1 LLLAPE
7 ESGNVTSRT
16 ARTGTFLP
24 PSPNREEPW
33 RVTPQLALRVAVL
46 GSLALVVF
54 AALFLRLWALEIL
67 SGQQYLRV
75 AQNNQ
80 LRKIRIEAPRGAIL
94 DRNGRRLVDNRATTA
109 AQLWSADLPKTWP
122 AERRELRALSR
133 ILQVPVGQ
141 ILNEM
146 KKRAGDPVT
155 PVTVKT
161 GISEAQ
167 VRYLYEH
174 KDDFPGLRIA
184 NSFVRSYPHGT
195 LASQLLG
202 YVTEISPWQLKHS
215 TDGVQAGDK
224 IGQAGVESAFD
235 GYLRGVPGQQTLRVD
250 SLGVPHGE
258 FKPTLNPRPGS
269 PIRLTIDVNLQRAAE
284 DALQFGIQTARNSE
298 CIGCWNADG
307 GAIVAL
313 DPNDGSVLAMASSPT
328 FNPAVYSGRV
338 TTQKLAAQGL
348 TSSTAKAR
356 NYPALD
362 RALQVGYPPGSTFK
376 PVTALAALEEHL
388 ITPYSTLPC
397 TGLYYSPHDRSHQPF
412 KNWDPFV
419 SQQMNLP
426 TALAA
431 SCDTYFYQLGDQ
443 FYSRPAE
450 EGHPLQLWASRFGFG
465 QPTGIDV
472 GSETDGLLPTP
483 EWRLRTFTKRTD
495 PCCWRVDRL
504 WKPGD
509 SIQLAIGQ
517 KDLLVTPLQMAR
529 FYALIANGGRLVT
542 PHLLLS
548 VDQPGGAAPHPAAPQ
563 PQKIDIDPNALS
575 VVRQGLDWATHES
588 FGTSSAVFGSF
599 PVSISGKTGTA
610 EKVLDPGDGIPRTF
624 DQSWWCG
631 YGPSDQARLVVCAVI
646 ENGGHGGTAA
656 APAALK
662 VFEQYFHKEAAVQGP
677 IHSD

>member
-1 LLLAPE
+1 LA
-7 ESGNVTSRT
+7 S
-16 ARTGTFLP
+16 RTGTFLP
-24 PSPNREEPW
+24 QSPNREEPW

-54 AALFLRLWALEIL
+54 ATLFLRLWALEIL

-94 DRNGRRLVDNRATTA
+94 DRNGHRLVDNRATTA
-109 AQLWSADLPKTWP
+109 AQLWTADLPKTWP
-122 AERRELRALSR
+122 AERRELRSLAR

-141 ILNEM
+141 ILTQM

-174 KDDFPGLRIA
+174 KDDYPGLRIA
-184 NSFVRSYPHGT
+184 NSFVRSYPQGM

-202 YVTEISPWQLKHS
+202 YVTEISPWQLKHATS
-215 TDGVQAGDK
+215 GGVQAGDK

-235 GYLRGVPGQQTLRVD
+235 GYLRGMPGQQTLRVD
-250 SLGVPHGE
+250 SLGVPRGE

-284 DALQFGIQTARNSE
+284 EALQFGIQTARNSE
-298 CIGCWNADG
+298 CIGCWNSNG

-348 TSSTAKAR
+348 TPGTAKAK
-356 NYPALD
+356 NYPSLD

-388 ITPYSTLPC
+388 ITPYSTLAC
-397 TGLYYSPHDRSHQPF
+397 TGVYHSPHDLSHQPF

-419 SQQMNLP
+419 NQQMNLP

-465 QPTGIDV
+465 QPTGIEV
-472 GSETDGLLPTP
+472 GGETDGLLPTP
-483 EWRLRTFTKRTD
+483 EWRLRTFTKKTD

-517 KDLLVTPLQMAR
+517 KDLLVTPMQMAR
-529 FYALIANGGRLVT
+529 FYALIANGGKLVT

-631 YGPSDQARLVVCAVI
+631 YGPSDQAKLVVCAVI

-656 APAALK
+656 APAAAQ
-662 VFEQYFHKEAAVQGP
+662 VFASYFHVKWRPIGP
-677 IHSD
+677 VHSD

>member
-1 LLLAPE
+1 LA
-7 ESGNVTSRT
+7 S
-16 ARTGTFLP
+16 RTGTFLP
-24 PSPNREEPW
+24 QSPNREEPW

-109 AQLWSADLPKTWP
+109 AQLWTADLPKTWP

-141 ILNEM
+141 ILAEM

-195 LASQLLG
+195 LAAQLLG
-202 YVTEISPWQLKHS
+202 YVTEISPWQLKHTTTS
-215 TDGVQAGDK
+215 VQAGDK

-284 DALQFGIQTARNSE
+284 EALQFGIQTARNSE

-348 TSSTAKAR
+348 TPTTAKAR

-397 TGLYYSPHDRSHQPF
+397 TGVYYSPHDRSHQPF
-412 KNWDPFV
+412 RNWDPFV

-465 QPTGIDV
+465 QPSGIDV

-483 EWRLRTFTKRTD
+483 EWRLRTFTKKTD

-529 FYALIANGGRLVT
+529 FYALVANGGKLVT

-588 FGTSSAVFGSF
+588 FGTSSAVFASF

-631 YGPSDQARLVVCAVI
+631 YGPSDQAKLVVCAVI

-662 VFEQYFHKEAAVQGP
+662 VFEQYFHQEAAVQRSAT
-677 IHSD
+677 HSD

>member
-1 LLLAPE
+1 LA
-7 ESGNVTSRT
+7 SR
-16 ARTGTFLP
+16 AGTFLP

-80 LRKIRIEAPRGAIL
+80 LREVRIEAARGAIL

-109 AQLWSADLPKTWP
+109 AQLWAADLPKTWP

-133 ILQVPVGQ
+133 ILHVPVGQ
-141 ILNEM
+141 ILTEM
-146 KKRAGDPVT
+146 KQHAGDPVT

-161 GISEAQ
+161 GITEAQ
-167 VRYLYEH
+167 VNYLLERRE
-174 KDDFPGLRIA
+174 DFPGLRIA
-184 NSFVRSYPHGT
+184 NSFVRSYPHGL
-195 LASQLLG
+195 LAAQLLG

-215 TDGVQAGDK
+215 TSSVQAGDK

-258 FKPTLNPRPGS
+258 FKPTRLPRPGS
-269 PIRLTIDVNLQRAAE
+269 PVRLTIDVNLQRAAE
-284 DALQFGIQTARNSE
+284 EALQFGIQTARNSE

-338 TTQKLAAQGL
+338 TTKKLAAQGL

-362 RALQVGYPPGSTFK
+362 RAMQVGYPPGSTFK

-388 ITPYSTLPC
+388 ITPYSTLAC
-397 TGLYYSPHDRSHQPF
+397 TGTYYSPHDRSHQPF
-412 KNWDPFV
+412 RNWDPFV

-465 QPTGIDV
+465 QPTGIEV
-472 GSETDGLLPTP
+472 GSETEGLLPTP
-483 EWRLRTFTKRTD
+483 EWRLRTFTKKTD

-529 FYALIANGGRLVT
+529 FYALVANGGNLVT

-631 YGPSDQARLVVCAVI
+631 YGPSDQAKLVVCAVI

>member
-1 LLLAPE
+1 
-7 ESGNVTSRT
+7 VTSRAAST
-16 ARTGTFLP
+16 SFLP

-109 AQLWSADLPKTWP
+109 AQLWAADLPKTWP

-133 ILQVPVGQ
+133 ILHVPVGQ
-141 ILNEM
+141 ILTEM
-146 KKRAGDPVT
+146 KRRAGDPVT
-155 PVTVKT
+155 PVTIKT
-161 GISEAQ
+161 GITEAQ
-167 VRYLYEH
+167 VNYLLERRE
-174 KDDFPGLRIA
+174 DFPGLRIA
-184 NSFVRSYPHGT
+184 NSFVRSYPHGM
-195 LASQLLG
+195 LAAQLLG
-202 YVTEISPWQLKHS
+202 YVTEISPQQLKHAS
-215 TDGVQAGDK
+215 NGVEAGDK

-235 GYLRGVPGQQTLRVD
+235 GYLRGLPGQQTLRVD

-284 DALQFGIQTARNSE
+284 EALQFGIQAARNSA
-298 CIGCWNADG
+298 CIGCWNANG

-338 TTQKLAAQGL
+338 TTKKLAAQGL
-348 TSSTAKAR
+348 TPATAKAR

-388 ITPYSTLPC
+388 ITPYSTLAC
-397 TGLYYSPHDRSHQPF
+397 TGVYHSPHDRSHQPF

-419 SQQMNLP
+419 DQQMNLP
-426 TALAA
+426 TAIAA
-431 SCDTYFYQLGDQ
+431 SCDTYFYQLGDD

-465 QPTGIDV
+465 QPTGIEG
-472 GSETDGLLPTP
+472 GSETGGLLPTP

-529 FYALIANGGRLVT
+529 FYALIANGGKLVT

-563 PQKIDIDPNALS
+563 PQKIDIDPNALA
-575 VVRQGLDWATHES
+575 VVRQGLQWATHES

-610 EKVLDPGDGIPRTF
+610 EKVLDPGDGIARTF

-631 YGPSDQARLVVCAVI
+631 YGPSDQAKLVVCAVI

-662 VFEQYFHKEAAVQGP
+662 VFERYFHKEAAVQGP

>member
-1 LLLAPE
+1 LA
-7 ESGNVTSRT
+7 SRS
-16 ARTGTFLP
+16 GTFLP
-24 PSPNREEPW
+24 QSPNREEPW

-109 AQLWSADLPKTWP
+109 AQLWTADLPKTWP

-141 ILNEM
+141 ILAEM

-195 LASQLLG
+195 LAAQLLG
-202 YVTEISPWQLKHS
+202 YVTEISPWQLQHS
-215 TDGVQAGDK
+215 TSSVQAGDK

-284 DALQFGIQTARNSE
+284 EALQFGIQTARNSE

-338 TTQKLAAQGL
+338 TTKKLAAQGL
-348 TSSTAKAR
+348 TPSTAKGR

-397 TGLYYSPHDRSHQPF
+397 TGVYYSPHDRSHQPF
-412 KNWDPFV
+412 RNWDPFV

-465 QPTGIDV
+465 QPSGIDV
-472 GSETDGLLPTP
+472 GSETNGLLPTP
-483 EWRLRTFTKRTD
+483 EWRLRTFTKKTD

-529 FYALIANGGRLVT
+529 FYALVANGGKLVT

-588 FGTSSAVFGSF
+588 FGTSSTVFGSF

-662 VFEQYFHKEAAVQGP
+662 VFEQYFHKEAALQRSAT
-677 IHSD
+677 HSD

>member
-1 LLLAPE
+1 LA
-7 ESGNVTSRT
+7 S
-16 ARTGTFLP
+16 RTGTFLP
-24 PSPNREEPW
+24 QSPNREEPW

-109 AQLWSADLPKTWP
+109 AQLWTADLPKTWP

-141 ILNEM
+141 ILAEM

-195 LASQLLG
+195 LAAQLLG
-202 YVTEISPWQLKHS
+202 YVTEISPWQLKHTTTS
-215 TDGVQAGDK
+215 VQAGDK

-284 DALQFGIQTARNSE
+284 EALQFGIQTARNSE

-348 TSSTAKAR
+348 TPTTAKAR

-397 TGLYYSPHDRSHQPF
+397 TGVYYSPHDRSHQPF
-412 KNWDPFV
+412 RNWDPFV

-465 QPTGIDV
+465 QPSGIDV
-472 GSETDGLLPTP
+472 GSETNGLLPTP
-483 EWRLRTFTKRTD
+483 EWRLRTFTKKTD

-529 FYALIANGGRLVT
+529 FYALVANGGKLVT

-588 FGTSSAVFGSF
+588 FGTSSAVFASF

-631 YGPSDQARLVVCAVI
+631 YGPSDQAKLVVCAVI

-662 VFEQYFHKEAAVQGP
+662 VFEQYFHQEAAVQRSAT
-677 IHSD
+677 HSD

>member
-1 LLLAPE
+1 MA
-7 ESGNVTSRT
+7 SR
-16 ARTGTFLP
+16 AGTFLP
-24 PSPNREEPW
+24 PSPNRDEPW
-33 RVTPQLALRVAVL
+33 RVTPQLALRVALL

-94 DRNGRRLVDNRATTA
+94 DRNGRRIVDNRVTTA
-109 AQLWSADLPKTWP
+109 AQLWPADLPKTWP

-141 ILNEM
+141 ILAEM
-146 KKRAGDPVT
+146 KRRAGDPLT

-161 GISEAQ
+161 GIKEAQ

-174 KDDFPGLRIA
+174 KEDFPGLRIA
-184 NSFVRSYPHGT
+184 NSFVRSYPHGL
-195 LASQLLG
+195 LAAQLLG
-202 YVTEISPWQLKHS
+202 YVTEISPQQLRHASK
-215 TDGVQAGDK
+215 GIRAGDK

-235 GYLRGVPGQQTLRVD
+235 GYLRGLPGRQTLRVN

-284 DALQFGIQTARNSE
+284 DALQYGIQTARNSE
-298 CIGCWNADG
+298 CVGCWNANG
-307 GAIVAL
+307 GAVVAL

-338 TTQKLAAQGL
+338 TTKKLAAQGL
-348 TSSTAKAR
+348 TKRTAEQR
-356 NYPALD
+356 NYPALN

-397 TGLYYSPHDRSHQPF
+397 TGVYYSPYDRSHQPF
-412 KNWDPFV
+412 KNWDPYV

-426 TALAA
+426 TAIAA
-431 SCDTYFYQLGDQ
+431 SCDTYFYQLGDN
-443 FYSRPAE
+443 FYSRPTE

-465 QPTGIDV
+465 QRAGLDV
-472 GSETDGLLPTP
+472 GGETGGLLPTP
-483 EWRLRTFTKRTD
+483 EWRVRTFTKKTD
-495 PCCWRVDRL
+495 PCCWRVDSL

-529 FYALIANGGRLVT
+529 FYALIANGGKLVT

-563 PQKIDIDPNALS
+563 PQRIDIDPNALA
-575 VVRQGLDWATHES
+575 VVREGLLWATHES

-610 EKVLDPGDGIPRTF
+610 EKVLDPGDGVPRTF

-631 YGPSDQARLVVCAVI
+631 YGPSDAARLVVCAVI

-662 VFEQYFHKEAAVQGP
+662 VFEQYFHKEASVQGA

>member
-1 LLLAPE
+1 MCGSLA
-7 ESGNVTSRT
+7 STS
-16 ARTGTFLP
+16 FLP
-24 PSPNREEPW
+24 PTPNREEPW

-46 GSLALVVF
+46 GSIALVVF

-109 AQLWSADLPKTWP
+109 AQLWAADLPKTWP
-122 AERRELRALSR
+122 AERRELRELSR
-133 ILQVPVGQ
+133 ILHVPVGQ
-141 ILNEM
+141 ILTEM

-155 PVTVKT
+155 PVTIKT
-161 GISEAQ
+161 GITEAQ
-167 VRYLYEH
+167 VNYLLERRE
-174 KDDFPGLRIA
+174 DFPGLRIA
-184 NSFVRSYPHGT
+184 NSFVRSYPHGI
-195 LASQLLG
+195 LAAQLLG
-202 YVTEISPWQLKHS
+202 YVTEISQQQLKHAS
-215 TDGVQAGDK
+215 KGIAAGDK

-250 SLGVPHGE
+250 SLGVPRGE
-258 FKPTLNPRPGS
+258 FKPSLNPRPGS

-284 DALQFGIQTARNSE
+284 QALQFGIQTARNSQ
-298 CIGCWNADG
+298 CIGCWNANG
-307 GAIVAL
+307 GAVVAL

-338 TTQKLAAQGL
+338 TTKKLAAQGL
-348 TSSTAKAR
+348 TPATAKEK
-356 NYPALD
+356 NYPALN

-397 TGLYYSPHDRSHQPF
+397 TGVYYSPHDRSRQPF
-412 KNWDPFV
+412 KNWDPYV

-465 QPTGIDV
+465 QSSGIDV
-472 GSETDGLLPTP
+472 GSETSGLLPTP
-483 EWRLRTFTKRTD
+483 EWRERTFTKKTD
-495 PCCWRVDRL
+495 PCCWRIDRL

-517 KDLLVTPLQMAR
+517 KDLLVTPMQMAR
-529 FYALIANGGRLVT
+529 FYALIANGGKLVT

-563 PQKIDIDPNALS
+563 PQKIDIDPSALS
-575 VVRQGLDWATHES
+575 VVRQGLQWATHES

-599 PVSISGKTGTA
+599 PIPISGKTGTA
-610 EKVLDPGDGIPRTF
+610 EKVLDPGDGVPRTF

-631 YGPSDQARLVVCAVI
+631 YGPSDDAKLVVCAVI

-662 VFEQYFHKEAAVQGP
+662 VFEQYFHKEAAVQGAV
-677 IHSD
+677 HSD